1 MKLKCSR
8 CGEIEDRED
17 IERSGAYPKRR
28 RLHCSKCG
36 RTTIYADVALVN
48 GVFLDETRS
57 NLKKR
62 TYRYVEEI
70 AKELHLDQEV
80 ISYAIRLLERAPASP
95 GRRGYAAGAI
105 YLAAALKGKKRT
117 MMEVGKAGNITDITV
132 RLNYKELVRLNKLNP
147 SLVQK
152 FVLKKAVKSD
162 LFLLRA

>member
-8 CGEIEDRED
+8 CGVIEDRED
-17 IERSGAYPKRR
+17 IMQRGAYPKRR

-48 GVFLDETRS
+48 GVFLNETYS
-57 NLKKR
+57 NLRER
-62 TYRYVEEI
+62 TYRYVEAI

-80 ISYAIRLLERAPASP
+80 ISYAIHLLKQAPDSP

-105 YLAAALKGKKRT
+105 YLAAVLKGKKRT
-117 MMEVGKAGNITDITV
+117 MMEVGKAGNIADITV
-132 RLNYKELVRLNKLNP
+132 RLNYKKLVRFNKLNP